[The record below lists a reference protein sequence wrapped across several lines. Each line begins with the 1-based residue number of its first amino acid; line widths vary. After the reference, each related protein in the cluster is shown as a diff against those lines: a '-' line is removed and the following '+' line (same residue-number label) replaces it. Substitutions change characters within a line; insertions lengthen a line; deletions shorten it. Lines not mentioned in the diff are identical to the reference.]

1 MIRGHADLKRE
12 NWLEIGVA
20 GRFQGDRPV
29 SGIALE
35 RVFHLGSRM
44 YEITVQTEF
53 CAGHSLVIGGQ
64 REKLHGH
71 NWKVKAVIAG
81 GSLDHDGLLCDFHTC
96 EEVLQEICEPFHNEN
111 LDDREPFV
119 KGVNP
124 SAEHVARYI
133 ATEMASR
140 LDDALKPHARV
151 QSVSVTEAP
160 GCIATYRVEKS

>member
-1 MIRGHADLKRE
+1 MGRPISFGACGADF
-12 NWLEIGVA
+12 GVA
-20 GRFQGDRPV
+20 GRFQMRRVDFGNAP
-29 SGIALE
+29 E

-81 GSLDHDGLLCDFHTC
+81 GSLDPDGLLCDFHTC
-96 EEVLQEICEPFHNEN
+96 EEVLQEICGPFQNEN

-119 KGVNP
+119 NGVNP

-140 LDDALKPHARV
+140 LDE
-151 QSVSVTEAP
+151 SM
-160 GCIATYRVEKS
+160 C